1 MIPYLDAGFV
11 ISLLIQTAE
20 TEKANK
26 TLNAFSG
33 PFPLTFLHQ
42 LQAENFLLRKIR
54 SKEGPE
60 RLAGQ
65 GARKLWN
72 YYFAEGVFRLEAVN
86 WVNAFTLAITWTE
99 HFKAAPPPPLLLL
112 HPAMAVDL
120 SVTHFLSFDPRA
132 RLVAKAAGLKVLPDT
147 I

>member
-33 PFPLTFLHQ
+33 PFLLTFLHQ
-42 LQAENFLLRKIR
+42 LQAETFLLQKIKP
-54 SKEGPE
+54 KEGPE

-72 YYFAEGVFRLEAVN
+72 YYFAEGVFCLAAVN
-86 WVNAFTLAITWTE
+86 WVNAFTLAINMDGTFQGWSSAS
-99 HFKAAPPPPLLLL
+99 AASPSPGDGSRCERNSLLE
-112 HPAMAVDL
+112 
-120 SVTHFLSFDPRA
+120 F
-132 RLVAKAAGLKVLPDT
+132 
-147 I
+147 